1 MELNDNFILSG
12 EEIDSLNLFDSSEE
26 SEVVTPKQ
34 DTKEVIEEKPPEET
48 STTEEKIEED
58 TLFASVSQPVK
69 EIKHT
74 IPIINPTI
82 LFFYSYFLPFFINS
96 FVFNNYIP

>member
-26 SEVVTPKQ
+26 SEVETPKQ
-34 DTKEVIEEKPPEET
+34 DTKEVTEEKPPEDT

-58 TLFASVSQPVK
+58 LNNTWAVVAEAIQ
-69 EIKHT
+69 
-74 IPIINPTI
+74 TI
-82 LFFYSYFLPFFINS
+82 LH
-96 FVFNNYIP
+96 